1 MHFIPSVARDAA
13 TKIAQTAKAGKAK
26 IFLRRCAAL
35 CALLLC
41 VWAFTETVYKVTA
54 ADWEAGR
61 RAWKNGDCEAALAAW
76 SRNAWAQPFAIRPA
90 RLYYWKI
97 QALEKLGREDEA
109 ARAAALLALREPLD
123 FYAFALAYEGKYPKL
138 TSIVNAAKSRAVPA
152 RRWKAET
159 AAASARTGVRENII
173 FGIMKRESKFN
184 PDAVSARGAVGLMQ
198 LMPPTAREA
207 AQRLGDDTLSP
218 SVPGQNVMLGAAH
231 FAYLRAK
238 FRRRLPL
245 AVAAYNAGAAA
256 VSKWGADE
264 ASDWIEW
271 LEDIPYPQTREY
283 VRSVL
288 ENIEI
293 YDFGGAAR
301 VRGRSSFFAWAGL
314 PPSLGGEFAEKRENS
329 AQME

>member
-41 VWAFTETVYKVTA
+41 LWAFSEAVYKVTA

-76 SRNAWAQPFAIRPA
+76 SRNAWAHPFAIRPA

-97 QALEKLGREDEA
+97 QALEKLRREEEA
-109 ARAAALLALREPLD
+109 ARAATLLALREPLD
-123 FYAFALAYEGKYPKL
+123 FYAFVLAYEGKYPKL
-138 TSIVNAAKSRAVPA
+138 TRIVNAAKSRAVPA
-152 RRWKAET
+152 RRWEAET

-184 PDAVSARGAVGLMQ
+184 PDALSARGAAGLMQ

-207 AQRLGDDTLSP
+207 AQRLGDETLSP

-231 FAYLRAK
+231 FAYLHAK

-301 VRGRSSFFAWAGL
+301 ARGRSSFFAWAGL

-329 AQME
+329 AKME

>member
-41 VWAFTETVYKVTA
+41 VWAFTEAVYKVSA

-76 SRNAWAQPFAIRPA
+76 SRSAWAQPFAIRPA

-152 RRWKAET
+152 RRWEAET

-184 PDAVSARGAVGLMQ
+184 PDAVSARGAAGLMQ

-231 FAYLRAK
+231 FAYLHAK

-245 AVAAYNAGAAA
+245 AIAAYNAGAAA

-271 LEDIPYPQTREY
+271 IEDIPYPQTREY

>member
-1 MHFIPSVARDAA
+1 MHFIPSVARNAA

-26 IFLRRCAAL
+26 IFFRSFAAL
-35 CALLLC
+35 CLLLLC
-41 VWAFTETVYKVTA
+41 VWGVSEAVYKVTA
-54 ADWEAGR
+54 GGWEAGR
-61 RAWKNGDCEAALAAW
+61 RAWKAGDCEAALAAW
-76 SRNAWAQPFAIRPA
+76 SRGAWAQPFAIRPA

-97 QALEKLGREDEA
+97 RALEKLGRADEA
-109 ARAAALLALREPLD
+109 ERTAALLALRRPLD
-123 FYAFALAYEGKYPKL
+123 FYAFVLAYEGKYPKL
-138 TSIVNAAKSRAVPA
+138 TRAVNAAKSRALPE
-152 RRWKAET
+152 RRWEAEA
-159 AAASARTGVRENII
+159 AAASARTGVRENVL
-173 FGIMKRESKFN
+173 FGIMKRESKFDPN
-184 PDAVSARGAVGLMQ
+184 ALSARGAVGLMQ

-207 AQRLGDDTLSP
+207 AQRLGDEALSP
-218 SVPGQNVMLGAAH
+218 FVPEQNVMLGAAH
-231 FAYLRAK
+231 FAYLHAK

-245 AVAAYNAGAAA
+245 SVAAYNAGAAA

-271 LEDIPYPQTREY
+271 IEDIPYPQTREY

-293 YDFGGAAR
+293 YDFGGASAP
-301 VRGRSSFFAWAGL
+301 RGRRSFFAWAGL

>member
-1 MHFIPSVARDAA
+1 MHFIPSVARTAA

-26 IFLRRCAAL
+26 IFLRSCAAL
-35 CALLLC
+35 CLLLLC
-41 VWAFTETVYKVTA
+41 VWGFSEAVYKVTA
-54 ADWEAGR
+54 GGWEAGR
-61 RAWKNGDCEAALAAW
+61 RAWKAGDCEAALAAW
-76 SRNAWAQPFAIRPA
+76 SRGAWAQPFAIRPA

-97 QALEKLGREDEA
+97 RALEKLGRADEA
-109 ARAAALLALREPLD
+109 ERTAALLALRRPLD
-123 FYAFALAYEGKYPKL
+123 FYAFVLAYEGKYPKL
-138 TSIVNAAKSRAVPA
+138 TRAVNAAKSRAVPS
-152 RRWKAET
+152 RRWEAET
-159 AAASARTGVRENII
+159 AAAAARTGVRENVL
-173 FGIMKRESKFN
+173 FGIMKRESKFDPN
-184 PDAVSARGAVGLMQ
+184 ALSARGAVGLMQ

-207 AQRLGDDTLSP
+207 AQRLGDEALSP
-218 SVPGQNVMLGAAH
+218 FVPEQNVMLGAAH
-231 FAYLRAK
+231 FAYLHAK

-271 LEDIPYPQTREY
+271 IEDIPYPQTREY

-301 VRGRSSFFAWAGL
+301 ARGRSSFFAWAGL

-329 AQME
+329 AKME

>member
-41 VWAFTETVYKVTA
+41 VWAFTEAVYKVTA

-61 RAWKNGDCEAALAAW
+61 RAWKSGDCEAALAAW

-152 RRWKAET
+152 RRWEAET

-184 PDAVSARGAVGLMQ
+184 PDALSARGAAGLMQ

-207 AQRLGDDTLSP
+207 AQRLGDETLSP
-218 SVPGQNVMLGAAH
+218 FVPGQNVMLGAAH
-231 FAYLRAK
+231 FAYLHAK

-271 LEDIPYPQTREY
+271 IEDIPYPQTREY

-293 YDFGGAAR
+293 YDFGGTSAP
-301 VRGRSSFFAWAGL
+301 RGRRSFFAWAGL

>member
-26 IFLRRCAAL
+26 IFLRRCAVL

-41 VWAFTETVYKVTA
+41 VWAFTEAVYKVTA

-97 QALEKLGREDEA
+97 QALEKLGRKDEA

-138 TSIVNAAKSRAVPA
+138 TRIVNAAKSRAVPA
-152 RRWKAET
+152 RRWEAET

-184 PDAVSARGAVGLMQ
+184 PDAVSARGAAGLMQ

-207 AQRLGDDTLSP
+207 AQRLGDEMLSP
-218 SVPGQNVMLGAAH
+218 FVPEQNVMLGAAH
-231 FAYLRAK
+231 FAYLHAK

-271 LEDIPYPQTREY
+271 IEDIPYPQTREY

-293 YDFGGAAR
+293 YDFGGTSAP
-301 VRGRSSFFAWAGL
+301 RGRRSFFAWAGL

>member
-1 MHFIPSVARDAA
+1 MHSIPSVAKNAV

-26 IFLRRCAAL
+26 IFIRRCAAL
-35 CALLLC
+35 CVLLLC
-41 VWAFTETVYKVTA
+41 AWGFSEAVYKVTA

-61 RAWKNGDCEAALAAW
+61 RAWKSGDCEAALAAW

-97 QALEKLGREDEA
+97 RALEKLGRREEA
-109 ARAAALLALREPLD
+109 ERAAALLALRKPLD
-123 FYAFALAYEGKYPKL
+123 FYSFVLAYEGKYPKL
-138 TSIVNAAKSRAVPA
+138 TRAVNAAKSSAVPA
-152 RRWKAET
+152 RRWEAET
-159 AAASARTGVRENII
+159 AAASARTGVRENVL
-173 FGIMKRESKFN
+173 FGIMKRESKFD
-184 PDAVSARGAVGLMQ
+184 PKAVSARGAVGLMQ

-207 AQRLGDDTLSP
+207 ARRLGEETFSP
-218 SVPGQNVMLGAAH
+218 LVPGQNIMLGAAH

-238 FRRRLPL
+238 FGRRLPL

-256 VSKWGADE
+256 VSRWGADE
-264 ASDWIEW
+264 ASDWVEW
-271 LEDIPYPQTREY
+271 IEDIPYPQTREY

-293 YDFGGAAR
+293 YDFGGTAATH
-301 VRGRSSFFAWAGL
+301 GRRSFFAWAGL
-314 PPSLGGEFAEKRENS
+314 PPSLGGEFAEKQKNS

>member
-41 VWAFTETVYKVTA
+41 VWAFTEAVYKVTA

-61 RAWKNGDCEAALAAW
+61 RAWKSGDCEAALAAW

-152 RRWKAET
+152 RRWEAET

-184 PDAVSARGAVGLMQ
+184 PDALSARGAAGLMQ

-207 AQRLGDDTLSP
+207 AQRLGDETLSP
-218 SVPGQNVMLGAAH
+218 FVPGQNVMLGAAH
-231 FAYLRAK
+231 FAYLHAK

-245 AVAAYNAGAAA
+245 SVAAYNAGAAA

-271 LEDIPYPQTREY
+271 IEDIPYPQTREY

-293 YDFGGAAR
+293 YDFGGASAP
-301 VRGRSSFFAWAGL
+301 RGRRSFFAWAGL

>member
-1 MHFIPSVARDAA
+1 MHSIPSVAKNAA

-35 CALLLC
+35 CALLCC
-41 VWAFTETVYKVTA
+41 VWGFGEAVYKVTA

-61 RAWKNGDCEAALAAW
+61 RAWKDRDCEAALAAW

-97 QALEKLGREDEA
+97 RALEKLGRKDEA
-109 ARAAALLALREPLD
+109 ERAASLLALRKPLD
-123 FYAFALAYEGKYPKL
+123 FYAFVLAYEGKYPKL
-138 TSIVNAAKSRAVPA
+138 TRAVDAAKSRAVPA
-152 RRWKAET
+152 RRWEAET
-159 AAASARTGVRENII
+159 AAASARTGVHENVL
-173 FGIMKRESKFN
+173 FGIMKRESKF
-184 PDAVSARGAVGLMQ
+184 DAKAVSARGAVGLMQ

-207 AQRLGDDTLSP
+207 ARRLGEEAFSP
-218 SVPGQNVMLGAAH
+218 LVPEQNIMLGAAH

-238 FRRRLPL
+238 FSRRLPL

-264 ASDWIEW
+264 ASDWVEW
-271 LEDIPYPQTREY
+271 IEDIPYPQTREY

-293 YDFGGAAR
+293 YDFGGAA
-301 VRGRSSFFAWAGL
+301 VAHGRRSFFAWAVL
-314 PPSLGGEFAEKRENS
+314 PPSLGGEFAEKRKNS